1 MPSLSFPAEAA
12 GEVDRGEADGAR
24 GHPVR
29 GGAEEQAQV
38 AMQQPPKKSCF
49 DYFQNDSASK
59 IHENSSSI
67 VLAVANR
74 VLGLQRHQVNFL
86 SYPKKETNVN

>member
-1 MPSLSFPAEAA
+1 MTSCTRRGSSCRCVFLSFVFGSSPPSNPRAGHRGRPLRRADPAEAA

-38 AMQQPPKKSCF
+38 DDGNGDDGA
-49 DYFQNDSASK
+49 
-59 IHENSSSI
+59 
-67 VLAVANR
+67 R
-74 VLGLQRHQVNFL
+74 
-86 SYPKKETNVN
+86 

>member
-1 MPSLSFPAEAA
+1 MTSCTRRGSSSRCVSLSFVFGSSPPSNHRAGHRGRPLRRADPAEAA

-38 AMQQPPKKSCF
+38 
-49 DYFQNDSASK
+49 DDGNGDDD
-59 IHENSSSI
+59 
-67 VLAVANR
+67 VAR
-74 VLGLQRHQVNFL
+74 
-86 SYPKKETNVN
+86 